1 MPPTAIEPSA
11 PPLPETDPRS
21 TRPAWHVD
29 RPDAIASRLGTGT
42 RGLTREEAHLRL
54 TREGPN
60 QLPEAAPTSPL
71 VVLLH
76 QFRSPLIYIL
86 LAATLVTLALEEFI
100 DAGVIAAVL
109 VLNAIIDYTQE
120 RRAEASVRALMHL
133 LAPRARVIRDGR
145 EWEIESRELVTGD
158 VVLLESGARVPA
170 DLRLF
175 STTALRIDESLLTGE
190 SLPVTKTTVPLDAV
204 DRPVA
209 DRRNMAYMGT
219 VAASGRGRG
228 YVIATG
234 VRTEL
239 GAIAESVRGGP
250 EPETPL
256 QQRMAAFA
264 HVIGMTVA
272 IAAVLAFAIGVAR
285 GEPPADM
292 FMAAVALAVS
302 AVPEGLPVAF
312 TITLALGVRR
322 MARRNA
328 IVRRLPAVE
337 TLGSTTVIGS
347 DKTGTLTENR
357 MTVREIRA
365 GGHTVILEGV
375 TSPSYAE
382 VPPRL
387 QGMESVAWTLRA
399 GILTNEAELYRH
411 DRGIETQGDPTET
424 ALLVAGARLGLDP
437 ADVRAAFQ
445 SVEELPFEP
454 ERQYSASVRRQ
465 GHEYLL
471 FVKGAPERVLA
482 MSTHALADQ
491 GPTRLDRNAVL
502 QGAREMGARGLRVLG
517 MAYRVLPHAP
527 TSGAVPPPESLT
539 FLGLQGMLDPPR
551 AGVRDAIH
559 GCQEAGI
566 RVTMITGDHADTAR
580 AIGAQLDIATSDAQP
595 LTGHEIQQLDDDGL
609 QERARVVSVFARMT
623 PDQKVRVVEA
633 MRRNGEVVAV
643 TGDGVNDAPALKAAD
658 IGIAMGRSGTD
669 VAREASDMVLA
680 DNNFVS
686 IYAAVEE
693 GRVTF
698 DNLRKVTFFLVSTG
712 AAEVVMI
719 LTALTAG
726 WPLPLLAAQLLW
738 LNLVTN
744 GLQDVA
750 LAFEPGEPGVLRRAP
765 RPRSEG
771 VISRLL
777 WERTLVTGLVMAA
790 GTLTLFRW
798 ELDQTGSLARAQTVA
813 LTTMVL
819 FQMFH
824 VWNCRSNDLSAF
836 QKTPFSNPLLFAAAA
851 TAFVIH
857 AGALYVPVT
866 QVILRVEPLGIDAWV
881 RMVAVSASIIVAI
894 EIHKLTRR
902 GDRPVGSRSDPTSQH
917 SPASPAPHPHSADSS
932 APA

>member
-1 MPPTAIEPSA
+1 MPLTAIGLSASPPTEN
-11 PPLPETDPRS
+11 EPRS
-21 TRPAWHVD
+21 ARAAWHID
-29 RPDAIASRLGTGT
+29 GPDAIASRLGTRT
-42 RGLTREEAHLRL
+42 EGLTRHEAQLRL
-54 TREGPN
+54 RRYGPN

-86 LAATLVTLALEEFI
+86 LAATLVTVALEEFI

-109 VLNAIIDYTQE
+109 ILNAIVGYTQE
-120 RRAEASVRALMHL
+120 RRADASVRALMHL
-133 LAPRARVIRDGR
+133 LAPRARVIRDAR
-145 EWEIESRELVTGD
+145 EWEIESRELVPGD

-190 SLPVTKTTVPLDAV
+190 SLPVAKTTAALDSV

-209 DRRNMAYMGT
+209 DRSNMAFMGT

-234 VRTEL
+234 VGTEL
-239 GAIAESVRGGP
+239 GFIAHTVHGGP

-256 QQRMAAFA
+256 QQRMARFA
-264 HVIGMTVA
+264 HVIGIVVA
-272 IAAVLAFAIGVAR
+272 LSAALAFAIGVAM
-285 GEPPADM
+285 GEPPSDM

-302 AVPEGLPVAF
+302 AVPEGLPVGF

-322 MARRNA
+322 MARRNV

-357 MTVREIRA
+357 MTVLEIRA
-365 GGHTVILEGV
+365 GGHTLILDTG
-375 TSPSYAE
+375 SPENSAA
-382 VPPRL
+382 RSL
-387 QGMESVAWTLRA
+387 ALHGMEPVAWTLRA
-399 GILTNEAELYRH
+399 GILSNEAELYQD
-411 DRGIETQGDPTET
+411 DRRVETEGDPTET

-437 ADVRAAFQ
+437 ADVRNAFQ
-445 SVEELPFEP
+445 PVGELPFEP
-454 ERQYSASVRRQ
+454 ERQYSASVRRH

-482 MSTHALADQ
+482 MSTNALADT
-491 GPTRLDRNAVL
+491 GPTHLDRAAVL
-502 QGAREMGARGLRVLG
+502 QAAGDMGARGLRVLG
-517 MAYRVLPHAP
+517 MAYRVLPQAP
-527 TSGAVPPPESLT
+527 AGSVVPPPESLT

-551 AGVRDAIH
+551 AEVRDAIR

-580 AIGAQLDIATSDAQP
+580 AIAAQLDITTSDARP
-595 LTGHEIQQLDDDGL
+595 LTGHEIQRLDDAAL
-609 QERARVVSVFARMT
+609 QERVRLVSVFARVT

-643 TGDGVNDAPALKAAD
+643 TGDGVNDAPALQAAD

-669 VAREASDMVLA
+669 VAREAADMVLA
-680 DNNFVS
+680 DDNFVS

-698 DNLRKVTFFLVSTG
+698 DNLRKVTFFLLSTG
-712 AAEVVMI
+712 AAEVLMI
-719 LTALTAG
+719 LTALSAG
-726 WPLPLLAAQLLW
+726 WPLPLVAAQLLW

-765 RPRSEG
+765 RRRTEG
-771 VISRLL
+771 VISRVL

-790 GTLTLFRW
+790 GTLVLFRW
-798 ELDQTGSLARAQTVA
+798 ELDHTGSLARAQTVA

-824 VWNCRSNDLSAF
+824 VLNSRSNDLSVF
-836 QKTPFSNPLLFAAAA
+836 RKSPLSNPLLFAAAA

-857 AGALYVPVT
+857 AGALYVPVM
-866 QVILRVEPLGIDAWV
+866 QVVLRVEPLAIDTWV
-881 RMVAVSASIIVAI
+881 RMGAVASSIIVAI
-894 EIHKLTRR
+894 EIHKLARGANRPARVLGELVDISRR
-902 GDRPVGSRSDPTSQH
+902 QRTVSQ
-917 SPASPAPHPHSADSS
+917 SS
-932 APA
+932 G